1 MRTLVAMV
9 VLVMG
14 VIAVGA
20 ADTLVLRNGRRAECE
35 VLGFSADAVRIRR
48 GGEEQRDVRLADVDY
63 VEFGELAGEEEAKR
77 KAVATRSATPL
88 IGYWVKRQGWLG
100 RPRSPAG
107 ELGLLYAGLLLADPT
122 PDRMARA
129 EKVYEVIESGDWS
142 VERRGRAKAGRLR
155 LLIRQGKVAE
165 ARPEAERLLRESE
178 DPRVVIE
185 LRQVLAD
192 AAAEALR
199 ALVAAHPRWEEEEG
213 VRVER
218 GRWFHEALSGYL
230 HGHVF
235 HGAEE
240 DLAARGLW
248 AAVQLYAGAG
258 ERAAAAACAED
269 LVKLYGGAAEA
280 GAAAAW
286 LETARAEDAE
296 DREDGGKKAGKRRG
310 KEGR

>member
-1 MRTLVAMV
+1 MRALIAMV

-14 VIAVGA
+14 VIAVAA

-77 KAVATRSATPL
+77 KAVETRSATPL

-107 ELGLLYAGLLLADPT
+107 ELGLLYAGLLLAEPT
-122 PDRMARA
+122 PDRMVRA
-129 EKVYEVIESGDWS
+129 EKVYEMIESGDWS

-165 ARPEAERLLRESE
+165 ARPEAERLLKESE
-178 DPRVVIE
+178 DARVVIE

-192 AAAEALR
+192 AAAEQLR
-199 ALVAAHPRWEEEEG
+199 VLVAAHPRWEEEEG

-258 ERAAAAACAED
+258 EREAARACAED
-269 LVKLYGGAAEA
+269 LVKLYAGAAEA
-280 GAAAAW
+280 SAAAGW
-286 LETARAEDAE
+286 LAEE
-296 DREDGGKKAGKRRG
+296 KEKEGGKRTEKVR
-310 KEGR
+310 KEER